1 MDKTP
6 RLTAIRSNFYK
17 LKNTSFTTIV
27 FRGATMTEVVIKAP
41 KISPEEY
48 EKYRGKN
55 VAIYKNKIIAEG
67 NNSNEALQKARQ
79 KHPKLKPEQIEIYYI
94 QIADELI
101 L

>member
-1 MDKTP
+1 MAK
-6 RLTAIRSNFYK
+6 
-17 LKNTSFTTIV
+17 
-27 FRGATMTEVVIKAP
+27 VVVKAP
-41 KISPEEY
+41 EITPEEY
-48 EKYRGKN
+48 EKYRGKT

-67 NNSNEALQKARQ
+67 NNSNEALQNALQ

>member
-1 MDKTP
+1 MAK
-6 RLTAIRSNFYK
+6 
-17 LKNTSFTTIV
+17 IV
-27 FRGATMTEVVIKAP
+27 VKAP
-41 KISPEEY
+41 EITPDEY
-48 EKYRGKN
+48 EKYRGKT

-67 NNSNEALQKARQ
+67 NNSNEALQNALQ

>member
-1 MDKTP
+1 
-6 RLTAIRSNFYK
+6 
-17 LKNTSFTTIV
+17 
-27 FRGATMTEVVIKAP
+27 MTEIVVKAP

-48 EKYRGKN
+48 EKYRGKT
-55 VAIYKNKIIAEG
+55 VAIYKSKIIAEG
-67 NNSNEALQKARQ
+67 NNSNEALQNALQ

>member
-1 MDKTP
+1 
-6 RLTAIRSNFYK
+6 
-17 LKNTSFTTIV
+17 
-27 FRGATMTEVVIKAP
+27 MTEIIVKAP

-48 EKYRGKN
+48 EKYRGKT
-55 VAIYKNKIIAEG
+55 VALFKNKVIAEG
-67 NNSNEALQKARQ
+67 NNSSEALQKALQ

>member
-1 MDKTP
+1 MSEIT
-6 RLTAIRSNFYK
+6 
-17 LKNTSFTTIV
+17 
-27 FRGATMTEVVIKAP
+27 IKAP
-41 KISPEEY
+41 HISSEEY

-55 VAIYKNKIIAEG
+55 VALYKNKIIAAGE
-67 NNSNEALQKARQ
+67 NSNEALQKALQ